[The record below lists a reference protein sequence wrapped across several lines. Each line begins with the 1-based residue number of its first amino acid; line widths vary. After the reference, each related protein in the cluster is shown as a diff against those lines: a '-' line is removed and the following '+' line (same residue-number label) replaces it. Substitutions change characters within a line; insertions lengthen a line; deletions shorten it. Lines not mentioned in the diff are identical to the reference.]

1 MIVTNPGGYQ
11 AVVPVAD
18 GTVSAKALALDLV
31 G

>member
-1 MIVTNPGGYQ
+1 MIVTNPGPFQ

-18 GTVSAKALALDLV
+18 GSVTIKDQALDLV